1 VLGRPW
7 GVRGELTAIPFSDR
21 PERFERLARVFLF
34 GNAPAREFEVE
45 VEAARPVSG
54 SVLFKFHGIDSID
67 DAEPW
72 RGAEVRIPRA
82 ERAPLDPGEFY
93 LSDLAGCDVVE
104 RGSGES
110 LGVVTGW
117 DEGGPSGLLKVGPD
131 LLIPFVRSI
140 CVSIDP
146 VARRI
151 EVDLPEG
158 LKDLNRS

>member
-7 GVRGELTAIPFSDR
+7 GIRGELTAIPFSDR
-21 PERFERLARVFLF
+21 PERFEKLTRVFLF
-34 GNAPAREFEVE
+34 GKGPACQFE

-67 DAEPW
+67 EAEPW

-82 ERAPLDPGEFY
+82 EREPLDAGEFY
-93 LSDLAGCDVVE
+93 LSDLAGCEVVE
-104 RGSGES
+104 RGTGES

-140 CVSIDP
+140 CVLIDP
-146 VARRI
+146 EARRI

-158 LKDLNRS
+158 LKDVNRP